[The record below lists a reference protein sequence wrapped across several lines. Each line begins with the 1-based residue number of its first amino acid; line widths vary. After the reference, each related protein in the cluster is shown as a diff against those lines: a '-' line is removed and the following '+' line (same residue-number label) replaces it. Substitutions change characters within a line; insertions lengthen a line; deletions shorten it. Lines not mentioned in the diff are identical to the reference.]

1 MTTHIYNFLEKSL
14 ANFSEKTA
22 FVEPFAKERKE
33 ITYKDF
39 DLFSKKL
46 ASEILK
52 TLGNDNPT
60 QAPVL
65 IILPKGIDCL
75 ISFFGVALSGNFY
88 TLLDEKSPKERV
100 EKVIEVLKPKL
111 FITSKDLNFN
121 LDLPTLYTQD
131 FESFNIDE
139 SLLKNAKEKH
149 IDTNLLYVFFTSG
162 STGIPKGVSIAHKSV
177 IDYTFWV
184 CETFKFDE
192 NEILANQAPF
202 YFDNSILDIFS
213 SVKSGATLHLLPN
226 HLFAFPNKIL
236 ECLEKEKVSAIF
248 WVPSVLIYF
257 ANTNAVN
264 ASTLK
269 NLKKVL
275 FCGEIM
281 PNKQLNI
288 WRKHLSDT
296 LFANLLSDTLFANL
310 YGPTEITDVCSFYIV
325 DREFKDEELLPIG
338 KACKNTELL
347 VFDENMNLIN
357 PKQIGIKGE
366 LYVRGTS
373 LSLGYYNDKEK
384 TKQAFIQNPLHD
396 NYLDLL
402 YKTGD
407 IVSYNEFGELL
418 CYGRADNQIK
428 YMGHRIELGEIESVI
443 NSHVNIKNS
452 ACIFKE
458 DIICFYESEEEINF
472 KAFLKEKLPSYMI
485 PKNFIK
491 LDKFKLN
498 QNGKIDRKV
507 LKELV

>member
-1 MTTHIYNFLEKSL
+1 MITHIYDFLEKNL
-14 ANFSEKTA
+14 IKFSKKIA

-52 TLGNDNPT
+52 TLKNDNPT

-111 FITSKDLNFN
+111 FITSKDLKFN

-139 SLLKNAKEKH
+139 SLIKNAKEKH
-149 IDTNLLYVFFTSG
+149 IDTNLLYVLFTSG

-177 IDYTFWV
+177 IDYAFHF
-184 CETFKFDE
+184 CEAFEVDE
-192 NEILANQAPF
+192 NEIIANQAPL
-202 YFDNSILDIFS
+202 YVDASLPDILATIKPS
-213 SVKSGATLHLLPN
+213 ATLHLIPN

-236 ECLEKEKVSAIF
+236 DYLEQEKITMIF
-248 WVPSVLIYF
+248 WKPTVLIYF
-257 ANTNAVN
+257 IKDQDNLKNYP
-264 ASTLK
+264 LK
-269 NLKKVL
+269 NLNKIL
-275 FCGEIM
+275 IGGEIM
-281 PNKQLNI
+281 PIKQLNI
-288 WRKHLSDT
+288 WRKHLPNA
-296 LFANLLSDTLFANL
+296 LFANC
-310 YGPTEITDVCSFYIV
+310 YGPTEITDVCCYYIL
-325 DREFKDEELLPIG
+325 DREFSENEILPIG
-338 KACKNTELL
+338 KAYKNTELL
-347 VFDENMNLIN
+347 VFDENMNFIS
-357 PKQIGIKGE
+357 PKQIGVKGG
-366 LYVRGTS
+366 LFVRGTS

-418 CYGRADNQIK
+418 CYGRNDNRIK
-428 YMGHRIELGEIESVI
+428 FMGHRIELGEIESVI
-443 NSHVNIKNS
+443 NSHSKIILC

-458 DIICFYESEEEINF
+458 KIICFYESDEELDF
-472 KAFLKEKLPSYMI
+472 KAFLKDKLPSYMI

-498 QNGKIDRKV
+498 QNSKIDRKA
-507 LKELV
+507 LHELI

>member
-1 MTTHIYNFLEKSL
+1 THIYDFLEKSL
-14 ANFSEKTA
+14 IKFSEKTA

-52 TLGNDNPT
+52 TLKNDNPT

-65 IILPKGIDCL
+65 IILPKGINCL

-111 FITSKDLNFN
+111 FITSKDLKFN

-139 SLLKNAKEKH
+139 SLIKNAKEKH
-149 IDTNLLYVFFTSG
+149 IDTNLLYVLFTSG

-177 IDYTFWV
+177 IDYAFHF
-184 CETFKFDE
+184 CEAFEVDE
-192 NEILANQAPF
+192 NEIIANQAPL
-202 YFDNSILDIFS
+202 YVDASLPDILATIKPS
-213 SVKSGATLHLLPN
+213 ATLHLIPN

-236 ECLEKEKVSAIF
+236 DYLEQEKITMIF
-248 WVPSVLIYF
+248 WKPTVLIYF
-257 ANTNAVN
+257 IKDQDNLKNYP
-264 ASTLK
+264 LK
-269 NLKKVL
+269 NLNKIL
-275 FCGEIM
+275 IGGEIM
-281 PNKQLNI
+281 PIKQLNI
-288 WRKHLSDT
+288 WRKHLPNA
-296 LFANLLSDTLFANL
+296 LFANC
-310 YGPTEITDVCSFYIV
+310 YGPTEITDVCCYYIL
-325 DREFKDEELLPIG
+325 DREFSENEILPIG
-338 KACKNTELL
+338 KAYKNTELL
-347 VFDENMNLIN
+347 VFDENMNFIS
-357 PKQIGIKGE
+357 PKQIGVKGE
-366 LYVRGTS
+366 LFVRGTS

-418 CYGRADNQIK
+418 CYGRNDNRIK
-428 YMGHRIELGEIESVI
+428 FMGHRIELGEIESVI
-443 NSHVNIKNS
+443 NSHSKIILC

-458 DIICFYESEEEINF
+458 KIICFYESDEELDF
-472 KAFLKEKLPSYMI
+472 KAFLKDKLPSYMI
-485 PKNFIK
+485 PKHFIK
-491 LDKFKLN
+491 IEKFKLN
-498 QNGKIDRKV
+498 QNSKIDRKA
-507 LKELV
+507 LHELI

>member
-14 ANFSEKTA
+14 IKFSEKTA

-52 TLGNDNPT
+52 TLKNDNPT
-60 QAPVL
+60 QVPAL

-121 LDLPTLYTQD
+121 LDLPTLYTED

-139 SLLKNAKEKH
+139 SLIKHAKEKH

-162 STGIPKGVSIAHKSV
+162 STGIPKGVSIAHRSV
-177 IDYTFWV
+177 IDYAFHF
-184 CETFKFDE
+184 CEAFEVDE
-192 NEILANQAPF
+192 NEIIANQAPL
-202 YFDNSILDIFS
+202 YVDASLPDILATIKPS
-213 SVKSGATLHLLPN
+213 ATLHLIPN

-236 ECLEKEKVSAIF
+236 DYLEQEKITMIF
-248 WVPSVLIYF
+248 WKPTVLIYF
-257 ANTNAVN
+257 IKDQDNLKNYP
-264 ASTLK
+264 LK
-269 NLKKVL
+269 NLNKIL
-275 FCGEIM
+275 IGGEIM
-281 PNKQLNI
+281 PIKQLNI
-288 WRKHLSDT
+288 WRKHLPNA
-296 LFANLLSDTLFANL
+296 LFANC
-310 YGPTEITDVCSFYIV
+310 YGPTEITDVCCYYIL
-325 DREFKDEELLPIG
+325 DREFSENEILPIG
-338 KACKNTELL
+338 KAYKNTELL
-347 VFDENMNLIN
+347 VFDENMNFIS
-357 PKQIGIKGE
+357 PKQIGVKGE
-366 LYVRGTS
+366 LFVRGTS

-418 CYGRADNQIK
+418 CYGRNDNRIK
-428 YMGHRIELGEIESVI
+428 FMGHRIELGEIESVI
-443 NSHVNIKNS
+443 NSHSKIILC

-458 DIICFYESEEEINF
+458 KIICFYESDEELDF
-472 KAFLKEKLPSYMI
+472 KAFLKDKLPSYMI

-491 LDKFKLN
+491 IEKFKLN
-498 QNGKIDRKV
+498 QNSKIDRKA
-507 LKELV
+507 LHELI

>member
-1 MTTHIYNFLEKSL
+1 MTTHIYDFLEKSL
-14 ANFSEKTA
+14 IKFSEKTA

-177 IDYTFWV
+177 IDYAFHF
-184 CETFKFDE
+184 CEAFEVDE
-192 NEILANQAPF
+192 NEIIANQAPL
-202 YFDNSILDIFS
+202 YVDASLPDILATIKPS
-213 SVKSGATLHLLPN
+213 ATLHLIPN

-236 ECLEKEKVSAIF
+236 DYLEQEKITMIF
-248 WVPSVLIYF
+248 WKPTVLIYF
-257 ANTNAVN
+257 IKDQDNLKNYP
-264 ASTLK
+264 LK
-269 NLKKVL
+269 NLNKIL
-275 FCGEIM
+275 IGGEIM
-281 PNKQLNI
+281 PIKQLNI
-288 WRKHLSDT
+288 WRKHLPNA
-296 LFANLLSDTLFANL
+296 LFANC
-310 YGPTEITDVCSFYIV
+310 YGPTEITDVCCYYIL
-325 DREFKDEELLPIG
+325 DREFSENEILPIG
-338 KACKNTELL
+338 KAYKNTELL
-347 VFDENMNLIN
+347 VFDENMNFIS
-357 PKQIGIKGE
+357 PKQIGVKGE
-366 LYVRGTS
+366 LFVRGTS

-418 CYGRADNQIK
+418 CYGRNDNRIK
-428 YMGHRIELGEIESVI
+428 FMGHRIELGEIESVI
-443 NSHVNIKNS
+443 NSHSKIILC

-458 DIICFYESEEEINF
+458 KIICFYESDEELDF
-472 KAFLKEKLPSYMI
+472 KAFLKDKLPSYMI
-485 PKNFIK
+485 PKHFIK
-491 LDKFKLN
+491 IEKFKLN
-498 QNGKIDRKV
+498 QNNKIDRKA
-507 LKELV
+507 LHELI

>member
-1 MTTHIYNFLEKSL
+1 MTTHIYSFLEKSL

-22 FVEPFAKERKE
+22 FIEPFAKERKE
-33 ITYKDF
+33 ITYKNF
-39 DLFSKKL
+39 DLFSKKV
-46 ASEILK
+46 ASEILRK
-52 TLGNDNPT
+52 LGNDNPT
-60 QAPVL
+60 QSPVL
-65 IILPKGIDCL
+65 IILSKGIDCL

-100 EKVIEVLKPKL
+100 EKVIEILKPKL
-111 FITSKDLNFN
+111 FITSKELKFDLA
-121 LDLPTLYTQD
+121 LPTLYTED

-139 SLLKNAKEKH
+139 NLIQVAKEKH
-149 IDTNLLYVFFTSG
+149 IDTNLLYVLFTSG

-177 IDYTFWV
+177 VDYTFWV

-213 SVKSGATLHLLPN
+213 SVKVGATLHLLPN

-257 ANTNAVN
+257 ANTEALDNFSL
-264 ASTLK
+264 ST
-269 NLKKVL
+269 LKKVL

-288 WRKHLSDT
+288 WRKRLP
-296 LFANLLSDTLFANL
+296 NTLFANL
-310 YGPTEITDVCSFYIV
+310 YGPTEITDVCSFYII

-338 KACKNTELL
+338 EACKNTELL
-347 VFDENMNLIN
+347 VFDENMNFIN

-373 LSLGYYNDKEK
+373 LSLGYYSDKEK
-384 TKQAFIQNPLHD
+384 TQKAFMQNPLHD

-407 IVSYNEFGELL
+407 IVAYNERGELL

-443 NSHVNIKNS
+443 NSHPKVKNS

-458 DIICFYESEEEINF
+458 DIVCFYEGEEEINF
-472 KAFLKEKLPSYMI
+472 KAFLKEKLPGYMI

-491 LDKFKLN
+491 LDSFKLN

-507 LKELV
+507 LGEII

>member
-139 SLLKNAKEKH
+139 SLLKNAK
-149 IDTNLLYVFFTSG
+149 FTSG

-288 WRKHLSDT
+288 WRKH
-296 LFANLLSDTLFANL
+296 LSDTLFANL

>member
-1 MTTHIYNFLEKSL
+1 MTTHIYDFLEKSL
-14 ANFSEKTA
+14 IKFSEKTA

-52 TLGNDNPT
+52 TLKNDNPT

-65 IILPKGIDCL
+65 IILPKGINCL

-111 FITSKDLNFN
+111 FITSKDLKFN

-139 SLLKNAKEKH
+139 SLIKNAKEKH
-149 IDTNLLYVFFTSG
+149 IDTNLLYVLFTSG

-177 IDYTFWV
+177 IDYAFHF
-184 CETFKFDE
+184 CEAFEVDE
-192 NEILANQAPF
+192 NEIIANQAPL
-202 YFDNSILDIFS
+202 YVDASLPDILATIKPS
-213 SVKSGATLHLLPN
+213 ATLHLIPN

-236 ECLEKEKVSAIF
+236 DYLEQEKITMIF
-248 WVPSVLIYF
+248 WKPTVLIYF
-257 ANTNAVN
+257 IKDQDNLKNYP
-264 ASTLK
+264 LK
-269 NLKKVL
+269 NLNKIL
-275 FCGEIM
+275 ISGEIM
-281 PNKQLNI
+281 PIKQLNI
-288 WRKHLSDT
+288 WRKHLPNA
-296 LFANLLSDTLFANL
+296 LFANC
-310 YGPTEITDVCSFYIV
+310 YGPTEITDVCCYYIL
-325 DREFKDEELLPIG
+325 DREFSENEILPIG
-338 KACKNTELL
+338 KAYKNTELL
-347 VFDENMNLIN
+347 VFDENMNFIS
-357 PKQIGIKGE
+357 PKQIGVKGE
-366 LYVRGTS
+366 LFVRGTS

-418 CYGRADNQIK
+418 CYGRNDNRIK
-428 YMGHRIELGEIESVI
+428 FMGHRIELGEIESVI
-443 NSHVNIKNS
+443 NSHSKIILC

-458 DIICFYESEEEINF
+458 KIICFYESDEELDF
-472 KAFLKEKLPSYMI
+472 KAFLKDKLPSYMI
-485 PKNFIK
+485 PKHFIK
-491 LDKFKLN
+491 IEKFKLN
-498 QNGKIDRKV
+498 QNSKIDRKA
-507 LKELV
+507 LHELI

>member
-1 MTTHIYNFLEKSL
+1 MTTHIYDFLEKSL
-14 ANFSEKTA
+14 IKFSEKTA

-52 TLGNDNPT
+52 TLKNDNPT
-60 QAPVL
+60 QVPVL

-121 LDLPTLYTQD
+121 LDLPTLYTEN
-131 FESFNIDE
+131 FKSFDIDE
-139 SLLKNAKEKH
+139 SLIKNAKEKH
-149 IDTNLLYVFFTSG
+149 IDTNLLYVLFTSG

-177 IDYTFWV
+177 IDYAFHF
-184 CETFKFDE
+184 CEAFEVDE
-192 NEILANQAPF
+192 NEIIANQAPL
-202 YFDNSILDIFS
+202 YVDASLPDILATIKPS
-213 SVKSGATLHLLPN
+213 ATLHLIPN

-236 ECLEKEKVSAIF
+236 DYLEQEKITMIF
-248 WVPSVLIYF
+248 WKPTVLIYF
-257 ANTNAVN
+257 IKDQDNLKNYP
-264 ASTLK
+264 LK
-269 NLKKVL
+269 NLNKIL
-275 FCGEIM
+275 IGGEIM
-281 PNKQLNI
+281 PIKQLNI
-288 WRKHLSDT
+288 WRKHLPNA
-296 LFANLLSDTLFANL
+296 LFANC
-310 YGPTEITDVCSFYIV
+310 YGPTEITDVCCYYIL
-325 DREFKDEELLPIG
+325 DREFSENEILPIG
-338 KACKNTELL
+338 KAYKNTELL
-347 VFDENMNLIN
+347 VFDENMNFIS
-357 PKQIGIKGE
+357 PKQIGVKGE
-366 LYVRGTS
+366 LFVRGTS

-402 YKTGD
+402 YKTED

-418 CYGRADNQIK
+418 CYGRNDNRIK
-428 YMGHRIELGEIESVI
+428 FMGYRIELGEIESVI
-443 NSHVNIKNS
+443 NSHSKIILC

-458 DIICFYESEEEINF
+458 KIICFYESDEELDF
-472 KAFLKEKLPSYMI
+472 KAFLKDKLPSYMI

-491 LDKFKLN
+491 IEKFKLN
-498 QNGKIDRKV
+498 QNSKIDRKA
-507 LKELV
+507 LHELI

>member
-1 MTTHIYNFLEKSL
+1 MTTHIYDFLEKSL
-14 ANFSEKTA
+14 IKFSEKTA

-52 TLGNDNPT
+52 TLKNDNPT

-65 IILPKGIDCL
+65 IILPKGINCL

-111 FITSKDLNFN
+111 FITSKDLKFN

-139 SLLKNAKEKH
+139 SLIKNAKEKH
-149 IDTNLLYVFFTSG
+149 IDTNLLYVLFTSG

-177 IDYTFWV
+177 IDYAFHF
-184 CETFKFDE
+184 CEAFEVDE
-192 NEILANQAPF
+192 NEIIANQAPL
-202 YFDNSILDIFS
+202 YVDASLPDILATIKPS
-213 SVKSGATLHLLPN
+213 ATLHLIPN

-236 ECLEKEKVSAIF
+236 DYLEQEKITMIF
-248 WVPSVLIYF
+248 WKPTVLIYF
-257 ANTNAVN
+257 IKDQDNLKNYP
-264 ASTLK
+264 LK
-269 NLKKVL
+269 NLNKIL
-275 FCGEIM
+275 IGGEIM
-281 PNKQLNI
+281 PIKQLNI
-288 WRKHLSDT
+288 WGKHLPNA
-296 LFANLLSDTLFANL
+296 LFANC
-310 YGPTEITDVCSFYIV
+310 YGPTEITDVCCYYIL
-325 DREFKDEELLPIG
+325 DREFSENEILPIG
-338 KACKNTELL
+338 KAYKNTELL
-347 VFDENMNLIN
+347 VFDENMNFIS
-357 PKQIGIKGE
+357 PKQIGVKGE
-366 LYVRGTS
+366 LFVRGTS

-418 CYGRADNQIK
+418 CYGRNDNRIK
-428 YMGHRIELGEIESVI
+428 FMGHRIELGEIESVI
-443 NSHVNIKNS
+443 NSHSKIILC

-458 DIICFYESEEEINF
+458 KIICFYESDEELDF
-472 KAFLKEKLPSYMI
+472 KAFLKDKLPSYMI
-485 PKNFIK
+485 PKHFIK
-491 LDKFKLN
+491 IEKFKLN
-498 QNGKIDRKV
+498 QNSKIDRKA
-507 LKELV
+507 LHELI

>member
-1 MTTHIYNFLEKSL
+1 MTTHIYDFLEKSL
-14 ANFSEKTA
+14 IKFSEKTA

-52 TLGNDNPT
+52 TLKNDNPT

-65 IILPKGIDCL
+65 IILPKGINCL

-111 FITSKDLNFN
+111 FITSKDLKFN

-139 SLLKNAKEKH
+139 SLIKNAKEKH
-149 IDTNLLYVFFTSG
+149 IDTNLLYVLFTSG

-177 IDYTFWV
+177 IDYAFHF
-184 CETFKFDE
+184 CEAFEVDE
-192 NEILANQAPF
+192 NEIIANQAPL
-202 YFDNSILDIFS
+202 YVDASLPDILATIKPS
-213 SVKSGATLHLLPN
+213 ATLHLIPN

-236 ECLEKEKVSAIF
+236 DYLEQEKITMIF
-248 WVPSVLIYF
+248 WKPTVLIYF
-257 ANTNAVN
+257 IKDQDNLKNYP
-264 ASTLK
+264 LK
-269 NLKKVL
+269 NLNKIL
-275 FCGEIM
+275 IGGEIM
-281 PNKQLNI
+281 PIKQLNI
-288 WRKHLSDT
+288 WRKHLPNA
-296 LFANLLSDTLFANL
+296 LFANC
-310 YGPTEITDVCSFYIV
+310 YGPTEITDVCCYYIL
-325 DREFKDEELLPIG
+325 DREFSENEILPIG
-338 KACKNTELL
+338 KAYKNTELL
-347 VFDENMNLIN
+347 VFDENMNFIS
-357 PKQIGIKGE
+357 PKQIGVKGE
-366 LYVRGTS
+366 LFVRGTS

-418 CYGRADNQIK
+418 CYGRNDNRIK
-428 YMGHRIELGEIESVI
+428 FMGHRIELGEIESVI
-443 NSHVNIKNS
+443 NSHSKIILC

-458 DIICFYESEEEINF
+458 KIICFYESDEELDF
-472 KAFLKEKLPSYMI
+472 KAFLKDKLPSYMI
-485 PKNFIK
+485 PKHFVKIE
-491 LDKFKLN
+491 KFKLN
-498 QNGKIDRKV
+498 QNSKIDRKA
-507 LKELV
+507 LHELI

>member
-1 MTTHIYNFLEKSL
+1 M
-14 ANFSEKTA
+14 
-22 FVEPFAKERKE
+22 
-33 ITYKDF
+33 
-39 DLFSKKL
+39 
-46 ASEILK
+46 
-52 TLGNDNPT
+52 
-60 QAPVL
+60 
-65 IILPKGIDCL
+65 
-75 ISFFGVALSGNFY
+75 ALSGNFY

-131 FESFNIDE
+131 FESFDIDE
-139 SLLKNAKEKH
+139 NLIKIAKEKH
-149 IDTNLLYVFFTSG
+149 IDTNLLYVLFTSG

-202 YFDNSILDIFS
+202 YFDNSVLDIFS

-236 ECLEKEKVSAIF
+236 ECLEKEKVSTIF

-257 ANTNAVN
+257 ANEKGLQKY
-264 ASTLK
+264 SL
-269 NLKKVL
+269 NLLRKIL
-275 FCGEIM
+275 FAGEIM

-288 WRKHLSDT
+288 WRKHLPNA
-296 LFANLLSDTLFANL
+296 LFSNL
-310 YGPTEITDVCSFYIV
+310 YGPTEITDVCSFYIIN
-325 DREFKDEELLPIG
+325 RTFKDEELLPIG

-347 VFDENMNLIN
+347 VFDENMNFIS

-366 LYVRGTS
+366 LFVRGTS

-443 NSHVNIKNS
+443 NSHTSVKNS
-452 ACIFKE
+452 ACIFKNK
-458 DIICFYESEEEINF
+458 IICFYESDYKTGDIVSYNEFGELLCYGRADNQIKYMGHRIELGEIESVINSHTSVKNSACIFKNKIICFYESDEEIDF
-472 KAFLKEKLPSYMI
+472 KTFLKDKLLSYMI

-491 LDKFKLN
+491 IDKFKLN
-498 QNGKIDRKV
+498 QNGKIDRKA

>member
-1 MTTHIYNFLEKSL
+1 MTTHIYSFLEKSL

-22 FVEPFAKERKE
+22 FIEPFAKERKE
-33 ITYKDF
+33 ITYKNF
-39 DLFSKKL
+39 DLFSKKV
-46 ASEILK
+46 ASEILRK
-52 TLGNDNPT
+52 LGNDNPT
-60 QAPVL
+60 QSPVL
-65 IILPKGIDCL
+65 IILSKGIDCL

-100 EKVIEVLKPKL
+100 EKVIEILKPKL
-111 FITSKDLNFN
+111 FITSKELKFDLA
-121 LDLPTLYTQD
+121 LPTLYTED

-139 SLLKNAKEKH
+139 NLIQVAKEKH
-149 IDTNLLYVFFTSG
+149 IDTNLLYVLFTSG

-213 SVKSGATLHLLPN
+213 SVKVGATLHLLPN

-257 ANTNAVN
+257 ANTKALNN
-264 ASTLK
+264 FSLST
-269 NLKKVL
+269 LKKVL

-288 WRKHLSDT
+288 WRKRLP
-296 LFANLLSDTLFANL
+296 NTLFANL
-310 YGPTEITDVCSFYIV
+310 YGPTEITDVCSFYII

-338 KACKNTELL
+338 EACKNTELL
-347 VFDENMNLIN
+347 VFDENMNFIN

-373 LSLGYYNDKEK
+373 LSLGYYSDKEK
-384 TKQAFIQNPLHD
+384 TQKAFMQNPLHD

-407 IVSYNEFGELL
+407 IVAYNERGELL

-443 NSHVNIKNS
+443 NSHPQVKNS

-458 DIICFYESEEEINF
+458 DIVCFYEGEEEINF
-472 KAFLKEKLPSYMI
+472 KAFLKEKLPGYMI

-491 LDKFKLN
+491 LDSFKLN

-507 LKELV
+507 LGEII

>member
-1 MTTHIYNFLEKSL
+1 MTTHIYDFLEKSL
-14 ANFSEKTA
+14 IKFSEKTA

-52 TLGNDNPT
+52 TLKNDNPT

-65 IILPKGIDCL
+65 IILPKGINCL

-111 FITSKDLNFN
+111 FITSKDLKFN

-139 SLLKNAKEKH
+139 SLIKNAKEKH
-149 IDTNLLYVFFTSG
+149 IDTNLLYVLFTSG

-177 IDYTFWV
+177 IDYAFHF
-184 CETFKFDE
+184 CEAFEVDE
-192 NEILANQAPF
+192 NEIIANQAPL
-202 YFDNSILDIFS
+202 YVDASLPDILATIKPS
-213 SVKSGATLHLLPN
+213 ATLHLIPN

-236 ECLEKEKVSAIF
+236 DYLEQEKITMIF
-248 WVPSVLIYF
+248 WKPTVLIYF
-257 ANTNAVN
+257 IKDQDNLKNYP
-264 ASTLK
+264 LK
-269 NLKKVL
+269 NLNKIL
-275 FCGEIM
+275 IGGEIM
-281 PNKQLNI
+281 PIKQLNI
-288 WRKHLSDT
+288 WRKHLPNA
-296 LFANLLSDTLFANL
+296 LFANC
-310 YGPTEITDVCSFYIV
+310 YGPTEITDVCCYYIL
-325 DREFKDEELLPIG
+325 DREFSENEILPIG
-338 KACKNTELL
+338 KAYKNTELL
-347 VFDENMNLIN
+347 VFDENMNFIS
-357 PKQIGIKGE
+357 PKQIGVKGE
-366 LYVRGTS
+366 LFVRGTS

-418 CYGRADNQIK
+418 CYGRNDNRIK
-428 YMGHRIELGEIESVI
+428 FMGHRIELGEIESVI
-443 NSHVNIKNS
+443 NSHSKIILC

-458 DIICFYESEEEINF
+458 KIICFYESDEELDF
-472 KAFLKEKLPSYMI
+472 KAFLKDKLPSYMI

-498 QNGKIDRKV
+498 QNSKIDRKA
-507 LKELV
+507 LHELI

>member
-14 ANFSEKTA
+14 IKFSEKTA

-52 TLGNDNPT
+52 TLKNNKPT

-111 FITSKDLNFN
+111 FITSKDLKFN

-139 SLLKNAKEKH
+139 SLIKNAKEKH
-149 IDTNLLYVFFTSG
+149 IDTNLLYVLFTSG

-177 IDYTFWV
+177 IDYAFHF
-184 CETFKFDE
+184 CEAFEVDE
-192 NEILANQAPF
+192 NEIIANQAPL
-202 YFDNSILDIFS
+202 YVDASLPDILATIKPS
-213 SVKSGATLHLLPN
+213 ATLHLIPN

-236 ECLEKEKVSAIF
+236 DYLEQEKITMIF
-248 WVPSVLIYF
+248 WKPTVLIYF
-257 ANTNAVN
+257 IKDQDNLKNYP
-264 ASTLK
+264 LK
-269 NLKKVL
+269 NLNKIL
-275 FCGEIM
+275 IGGEIM
-281 PNKQLNI
+281 PIKQLNI
-288 WRKHLSDT
+288 WRKHLPNA
-296 LFANLLSDTLFANL
+296 LFANC
-310 YGPTEITDVCSFYIV
+310 YGPTEITDVCCYYIL
-325 DREFKDEELLPIG
+325 DREFSENEILPIG
-338 KACKNTELL
+338 KAYKNTELL
-347 VFDENMNLIN
+347 VFDENMNFIS
-357 PKQIGIKGE
+357 PKQIGVKGE
-366 LYVRGTS
+366 LFVRGTS

-418 CYGRADNQIK
+418 CYGRNDNRIK
-428 YMGHRIELGEIESVI
+428 FMGHRIELGEIESVI
-443 NSHVNIKNS
+443 NSHSKIILC

-458 DIICFYESEEEINF
+458 KIICFYESDEELDF
-472 KAFLKEKLPSYMI
+472 KAFLKDKLPSYMI
-485 PKNFIK
+485 PKHFIK
-491 LDKFKLN
+491 IEKFKLN
-498 QNGKIDRKV
+498 QNSKIDRKA
-507 LKELV
+507 LHELI

>member
-1 MTTHIYNFLEKSL
+1 MTTHIYDFLEKSL
-14 ANFSEKTA
+14 IKFSEKTA

-52 TLGNDNPT
+52 TLKNDNPT

-65 IILPKGIDCL
+65 IILPKGINCL

-111 FITSKDLNFN
+111 FITSKDLKFN

-139 SLLKNAKEKH
+139 SLIKNAKEKH
-149 IDTNLLYVFFTSG
+149 IDTNLLYVLFTSG

-177 IDYTFWV
+177 IDYAFHF
-184 CETFKFDE
+184 CEAFEVDE
-192 NEILANQAPF
+192 NEIIANQAPL
-202 YFDNSILDIFS
+202 YVDASLPDILATIKPS
-213 SVKSGATLHLLPN
+213 ATLHLIPN

-236 ECLEKEKVSAIF
+236 DYLEQEKITMIF
-248 WVPSVLIYF
+248 WKPTVLIYF
-257 ANTNAVN
+257 IKDQDNLKNYP
-264 ASTLK
+264 LK
-269 NLKKVL
+269 NLNKIL
-275 FCGEIM
+275 IGGEIM
-281 PNKQLNI
+281 PIKQLNI
-288 WRKHLSDT
+288 WRKHLPNA
-296 LFANLLSDTLFANL
+296 LFANC
-310 YGPTEITDVCSFYIV
+310 YGPTEITDVCCYYIL
-325 DREFKDEELLPIG
+325 DREFSENEILPIG
-338 KACKNTELL
+338 KAYKNTELL
-347 VFDENMNLIN
+347 VFDENMNFIS
-357 PKQIGIKGE
+357 PKQIGVKGE
-366 LYVRGTS
+366 LFVRGTS

-418 CYGRADNQIK
+418 CYGRNDNRIK
-428 YMGHRIELGEIESVI
+428 FMGH
-443 NSHVNIKNS
+443 
-452 ACIFKE
+452 
-458 DIICFYESEEEINF
+458 
-472 KAFLKEKLPSYMI
+472 
-485 PKNFIK
+485 
-491 LDKFKLN
+491 
-498 QNGKIDRKV
+498 
-507 LKELV
+507 

>member
-1 MTTHIYNFLEKSL
+1 MITHIYDFLEKSL
-14 ANFSEKTA
+14 IKFSEKTA

-52 TLGNDNPT
+52 TLKNNKPT

-65 IILPKGIDCL
+65 IILPKRIDCL

-131 FESFNIDE
+131 FENFNIDE

-149 IDTNLLYVFFTSG
+149 IDTNLLYVLFTSG

-177 IDYTFWV
+177 IDYAFHF
-184 CETFKFDE
+184 CEAFEVDE
-192 NEILANQAPF
+192 NEIIANQAPL
-202 YFDNSILDIFS
+202 YVDASLPDILATIKPS
-213 SVKSGATLHLLPN
+213 ATLHLIPN

-236 ECLEKEKVSAIF
+236 DYLEQEKITMIF
-248 WVPSVLIYF
+248 WKPTVLIYF
-257 ANTNAVN
+257 IKDQDNLKNYP
-264 ASTLK
+264 LK
-269 NLKKVL
+269 NLNKIL
-275 FCGEIM
+275 IGGEIM
-281 PNKQLNI
+281 PIKQLNI
-288 WRKHLSDT
+288 WRKHLPNA
-296 LFANLLSDTLFANL
+296 LFANC
-310 YGPTEITDVCSFYIV
+310 YGPTEITDVCCYYIL
-325 DREFKDEELLPIG
+325 DREFSENEILPIG
-338 KACKNTELL
+338 KAYKNTELL
-347 VFDENMNLIN
+347 VFDENMNFIS
-357 PKQIGIKGE
+357 PKQIGVKGE
-366 LYVRGTS
+366 LFVRGTS

-418 CYGRADNQIK
+418 CYGRNDNRIK
-428 YMGHRIELGEIESVI
+428 FMGHRIELGEIESVI
-443 NSHVNIKNS
+443 NSHSKIILC

-458 DIICFYESEEEINF
+458 KIICFYESDEELDF
-472 KAFLKEKLPSYMI
+472 KAFLKDKLPSYMI
-485 PKNFIK
+485 PKHFIK
-491 LDKFKLN
+491 IEKFKLN
-498 QNGKIDRKV
+498 QNSKIDRKA
-507 LKELV
+507 LHELI

>member
-1 MTTHIYNFLEKSL
+1 MITHIYNFLEKSL
-14 ANFSEKTA
+14 ASFSDKTA

-33 ITYKDF
+33 ITYKNF
-39 DLFSKKL
+39 DLFSKKV
-46 ASEILK
+46 ASEILRK
-52 TLGNDNPT
+52 LGNNNPI
-60 QAPVL
+60 QSPVL

-100 EKVIEVLKPKL
+100 EKVIEILKPKL
-111 FITSKDLNFN
+111 FITSKELKFDLA
-121 LDLPTLYTQD
+121 LPTLYTED
-131 FESFNIDE
+131 FESFNID
-139 SLLKNAKEKH
+139 KNLIQVAKEKH
-149 IDTNLLYVFFTSG
+149 IDTNLLYVLFTSG

-213 SVKSGATLHLLPN
+213 SVKAGATLHLLPN

-236 ECLEKEKVSAIF
+236 ECLEKERVSAIF

-257 ANTNAVN
+257 ANTNAVK
-264 ASTLK
+264 ASILK

-275 FCGEIM
+275 FAGEIM

-288 WRKHLSDT
+288 WRKHLP
-296 LFANLLSDTLFANL
+296 DTLFANL
-310 YGPTEITDVCSFYIV
+310 YGPTEITVDCSFYMV

-338 KACKNTELL
+338 KACKNIELL

-384 TKQAFIQNPLHD
+384 TQKAFIQNPLHD

-407 IVSYNEFGELL
+407 IVAYNEQGELL

-428 YMGHRIELGEIESVI
+428 YMGHRIELGEIESII
-443 NSHVNIKNS
+443 NSHPQVKNS
-452 ACIFKE
+452 ACIFK
-458 DIICFYESEEEINF
+458 DKIICFYESDEELDL
-472 KAFLKEKLPSYMI
+472 KAFCKEKLISYMM
-485 PKNFIK
+485 PSKLIK
-491 LDKFKLN
+491 LDKFQFN

-507 LKELV
+507 LNEKI

>member
-1 MTTHIYNFLEKSL
+1 MTTHIYDFLEKSL
-14 ANFSEKTA
+14 IKFSEKTA
-22 FVEPFAKERKE
+22 FVEPFVKERKE

-111 FITSKDLNFN
+111 FITSKDLKFN

-139 SLLKNAKEKH
+139 SLIKNAKEKH
-149 IDTNLLYVFFTSG
+149 IDTNLLYVLFTSG

-177 IDYTFWV
+177 IDYAFHF
-184 CETFKFDE
+184 CEAFEVDE
-192 NEILANQAPF
+192 NEIIANQAPL
-202 YFDNSILDIFS
+202 YVDASLPDILATIKPS
-213 SVKSGATLHLLPN
+213 ATLHLIPN

-236 ECLEKEKVSAIF
+236 DYLEQEKITMIF
-248 WVPSVLIYF
+248 WKPTVLIYF
-257 ANTNAVN
+257 IKDQDNLKNYP
-264 ASTLK
+264 LK
-269 NLKKVL
+269 NLNKIL
-275 FCGEIM
+275 IGGEIM
-281 PNKQLNI
+281 PIKQLNI
-288 WRKHLSDT
+288 WRKHLPNA
-296 LFANLLSDTLFANL
+296 LFANC
-310 YGPTEITDVCSFYIV
+310 YGPTEITDVCCYYIL
-325 DREFKDEELLPIG
+325 DREFSENEILPIG
-338 KACKNTELL
+338 KAYKNTELL
-347 VFDENMNLIN
+347 VFDENMNFIS
-357 PKQIGIKGE
+357 PKQIGVKGE
-366 LYVRGTS
+366 LFVRGTS

-418 CYGRADNQIK
+418 CYGRNDNRIK
-428 YMGHRIELGEIESVI
+428 FMGHRIELGEIESVI
-443 NSHVNIKNS
+443 NSHSKIILC

-458 DIICFYESEEEINF
+458 KIICFYESDEELDF
-472 KAFLKEKLPSYMI
+472 KAFLKDKLPSYMI
-485 PKNFIK
+485 PKHFIK
-491 LDKFKLN
+491 IEKFKLN
-498 QNGKIDRKV
+498 QNSKIDRKA
-507 LKELV
+507 LHELI